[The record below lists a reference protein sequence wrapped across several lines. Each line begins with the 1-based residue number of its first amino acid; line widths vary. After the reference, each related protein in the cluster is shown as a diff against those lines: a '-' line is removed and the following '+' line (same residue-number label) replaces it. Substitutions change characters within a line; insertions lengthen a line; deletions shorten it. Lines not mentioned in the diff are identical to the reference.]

1 MKEEILWNK
10 HFITISGKSIFY
22 KAWASRGIQILN
34 DLLDSHGVLFHF
46 ENLKVIQKGAAYSI
60 STLVISQRFPKIIY
74 CIVMATLDG
83 RPCGNLIFL
92 RLMTPPSVVI
102 RIWFVLQGTLELPSR
117 NSVLLQSVWLAWFD
131 PDFDCDST
139 SLLWTWCT
147 VGASFSWFLLQCP

>member
-1 MKEEILWNK
+1 MKSLTREVTTHIRTDAQGGPFNPVFGVKTPHEINEMKEEILWNK
-10 HFITISGKSIFY
+10 HFITIGGKSIFY

-46 ENLKVIQKGAAYSI
+46 ENLKVIEKGAAYSI
-60 STLVISQRFPKIIY
+60 STLVVSQRFPKIIH

-102 RIWFVLQGTLELPSR
+102 RIWFVL
-117 NSVLLQSVWLAWFD
+117 
-131 PDFDCDST
+131 
-139 SLLWTWCT
+139 
-147 VGASFSWFLLQCP
+147 

>member
-1 MKEEILWNK
+1 MKSLTREVTTHIRTDAQGGPFNPVTPHEINEMKEEILWNK
-10 HFITISGKSIFY
+10 HFITIGGKSIFY

-46 ENLKVIQKGAAYSI
+46 ENLKVIEKGAAYSI
-60 STLVISQRFPKIIY
+60 STLVVSQRFPKIIH

-102 RIWFVLQGTLELPSR
+102 RIWFVLQGTLELP
-117 NSVLLQSVWLAWFD
+117 
-131 PDFDCDST
+131 
-139 SLLWTWCT
+139 
-147 VGASFSWFLLQCP
+147 